1 MREIIAMKS
10 GKRAL
15 VLFSVALMLL
25 SLFLLGTGFTKVSG
39 ARSIRRNSRTVE
51 RERWSVILDSMSAG
65 IPVRYRSSWRK
76 MAEER
81 PEMMI
86 RLATTRR

>member
-1 MREIIAMKS
+1 MRKIIAMKS

-15 VLFSVALMLL
+15 VIFSVLLMLL

-39 ARSIRRNSRTVE
+39 ARLIRRNSRAVE
-51 RERWSVILDSMSAG
+51 RERWSAILDSMSDG
-65 IPVRYRSSWRK
+65 IPARYRSSWRK
-76 MAEER
+76 LAEER

-86 RLATTRR
+86 QLVTSRR